1 MKPAYFTFTAVTAIT
16 AIAASLFTSQALA
29 EPVVTMHLAEAN
41 GAGKAIG
48 TITVSE
54 TRFGLV
60 FTPDLSGLQ
69 PGVYG
74 FHVHEKPSCAP
85 ANKDGK
91 MVPALSAG
99 PHYDPNDTKQH
110 GTPWGEGHLG
120 DLPVI
125 AVAANGTA
133 TNPVLAPRLE
143 LADIK
148 SRSLMIHASGDNHAD
163 HPAPAGGGGARMAC
177 GVIQ

>member
-1 MKPAYFTFTAVTAIT
+1 MKPAYLYFTAVT
-16 AIAASLFTSQALA
+16 AIAASLFTSHALA

-41 GAGKAIG
+41 GTGKAIG
-48 TITVSE
+48 TITISE

-143 LADIK
+143 LADLK
-148 SRSLMIHASGDNHAD
+148 ARSLMIHASGDNHAD

>member
-1 MKPAYFTFTAVTAIT
+1 MKPAITYFSALPVIAANLFAAH
-16 AIAASLFTSQALA
+16 AIAA
-29 EPVVTMHLAEAN
+29 PVVTMHLAEAS
-41 GAGKAIG
+41 GIGKAIG
-48 TITVSE
+48 TISVSE

-60 FTPDLSGLQ
+60 LTPDLSGLQ

-85 ANKDGK
+85 ASKDGK

-99 PHYDPNDTKQH
+99 PHYDPNDSKQH

-143 LADIK
+143 LADLK
-148 SRSLMIHASGDNHAD
+148 SRSLMIHAAGDNHSD
-163 HPAPAGGGGARMAC
+163 HPAPLGGGGARMAC
-177 GVIQ
+177 GVIK

>member
-1 MKPAYFTFTAVTAIT
+1 MKPANLFFTAIT
-16 AIAASLFTSQALA
+16 AIAAGLLA
-29 EPVVTMHLAEAN
+29 PNAIANPVVTMYMADAN

-48 TITVSE
+48 TISVSE
-54 TRFGLV
+54 TRYGLV

-74 FHVHEKPSCAP
+74 FHVHEKPSCA
-85 ANKDGK
+85 AASKDGK
-91 MVPALSAG
+91 MVPALAAG

-120 DLPVI
+120 DLPVL

-143 LADIK
+143 LADLK
-148 SRSLMIHASGDNHAD
+148 SRSLMIHASGDNHSD

>member
-1 MKPAYFTFTAVTAIT
+1 MKPATVLLSALLLSTLT
-16 AIAASLFTSQALA
+16 ASLFASQAHA
-29 EPVVTMHLAEAN
+29 DPVVTMNLADAT
-41 GAGKAIG
+41 GTGKAIG
-48 TITVSE
+48 TISISE

-85 ANKDGK
+85 ASKDGK
-91 MVPALSAG
+91 MVPALAAG
-99 PHYDPNDTKQH
+99 PHYDPNYTKQH

-143 LADIK
+143 MADLK
-148 SRSLMIHASGDNHAD
+148 GRSLMIHAAGDNHSD